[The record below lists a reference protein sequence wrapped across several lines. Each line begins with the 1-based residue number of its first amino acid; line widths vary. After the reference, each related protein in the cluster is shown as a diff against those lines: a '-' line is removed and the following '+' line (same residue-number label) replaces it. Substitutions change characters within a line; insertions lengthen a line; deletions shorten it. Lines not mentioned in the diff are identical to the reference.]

1 MTGVLV
7 VTGGS
12 RGIGAATVRLAAQ
25 RGWDVA
31 INYKGNAGAA
41 GKMVGE
47 VESEGRR
54 AVAIQ
59 GDMALESDVI
69 RLFLEAEKKLGKV
82 TGVVNNAGITGTG
95 GLLADTDL
103 SIIKSVIDLNV
114 TGALI
119 VAREAVRH
127 MAKSRGGR
135 GGGIV
140 NLSSV
145 AARIGGTGELIPY
158 AASKGAI
165 ETLTLG
171 LAKEVAAEGIR
182 VNAVSPGLIETG
194 IHDTTGDPNR
204 MKRLLPG
211 VPMGR
216 AGTADEVA
224 EAILWLLS
232 PAASYVTGTS
242 IQITG
247 GRL

>member
-1 MTGVLV
+1 MTGILV

-12 RGIGAATVRLAAQ
+12 RGIGAATARLAAQ

-31 INYKGNAGAA
+31 VNYKGNAEAAKKVVGA
-41 GKMVGE
+41 

-69 RLFLEAEKKLGKV
+69 RLFLDAEKALGKV
-82 TGVVNNAGITGTG
+82 TGVVNNAGITGTS
-95 GLLADTDL
+95 GLLADTD
-103 SIIKSVIDLNV
+103 IATIKSVIDLNV
-114 TGALI
+114 TGALV

-127 MAKSRGGR
+127 MATSRGGR

-145 AARIGGTGELIPY
+145 AARIGGSGELIPY

-165 ETLTLG
+165 ETLTVG

-182 VNAVSPGLIETG
+182 VNAVSPGLIETE
-194 IHDTTGDPNR
+194 IHDSTGDPNR
-204 MKRLLPG
+204 LARLVQG

-216 AGTADEVA
+216 TGTAAEVA

-242 IQITG
+242 IQIGG

>member
-1 MTGVLV
+1 MTGILV

-12 RGIGAATVRLAAQ
+12 RGIGAATALLAAQ
-25 RGWDVA
+25 RGWDVVV
-31 INYKGNAGAA
+31 NYKGNASAAQQVVGA
-41 GKMVGE
+41 
-47 VESEGRR
+47 VESKGRR
-54 AVAIQ
+54 AVAMQ

-69 RLFLEAEKKLGKV
+69 RLFVEAEKALGKV

-103 SIIKSVIDLNV
+103 ATIRSVIDLNV
-114 TGALI
+114 TGALV

-127 MAKSRGGR
+127 MAKSRGGQ
-135 GGGIV
+135 GGVIV

-145 AARIGGTGELIPY
+145 AARIGGSGELIPY

-171 LAKEVAAEGIR
+171 LAKEVASEGIR
-182 VNAVSPGLIETG
+182 VNAVSPGLIETD

-204 MKRLLPG
+204 LARLVKG

-216 AGTADEVA
+216 TGTASEVA

-232 PAASYVTGTS
+232 PASSYVTGTS
-242 IQITG
+242 IQIGG

>member
-1 MTGVLV
+1 MTGILI

-12 RGIGAATVRLAAQ
+12 RGIGAATARLAAQ
-25 RGWDVA
+25 RGWDVVV
-31 INYKGNAGAA
+31 NYKGNASAA
-41 GKMVGE
+41 KTVVGE

-69 RLFLEAEKKLGKV
+69 RLFLEAEKALGKV

-95 GLLADTDL
+95 SLLADTDL
-103 SIIKSVIDLNV
+103 ATIKSVIDLNV
-114 TGALI
+114 TGALV

-145 AARIGGTGELIPY
+145 AARIGGGGELIPY

-182 VNAVSPGLIETG
+182 VNAVSPGLIETD

-204 MKRLLPG
+204 LARLVKG

-216 AGTADEVA
+216 TGTAAEVA

-232 PAASYVTGTS
+232 PASSYVTGTS
-242 IQITG
+242 IQIGG

>member
-1 MTGVLV
+1 MTGVLI

-12 RGIGAATVRLAAQ
+12 RGIGAATARLAAQ
-25 RGWDVA
+25 RGWDVVV
-31 INYKGNAGAA
+31 NYKSNENAA
-41 GKMVGE
+41 KKVVGE
-47 VESEGRR
+47 IESEGRR

-59 GDMALESDVI
+59 GDMAHESDVI
-69 RLFLEAEKKLGKV
+69 RLFFESEKALGKV

-95 GLLADTDL
+95 GLLADTDFAT
-103 SIIKSVIDLNV
+103 IKSVIDLNV
-114 TGALI
+114 TGALM

-145 AARIGGTGELIPY
+145 AARIGGSGELIPY

-182 VNAVSPGLIETG
+182 VNAVSPGLIETE

-204 MKRLLPG
+204 LDRLVKD

-216 AGTADEVA
+216 TGTASEVA

-232 PAASYVTGTS
+232 PASSYVTGTS
-242 IQITG
+242 IQIGG

>member
-1 MTGVLV
+1 MTGILV

-12 RGIGAATVRLAAQ
+12 RGIGAATARLAAQ

-31 INYKGNAGAA
+31 VNYKGNADAA
-41 GKMVGE
+41 NKVVGE
-47 VESEGRR
+47 VESEGCR

-69 RLFLEAEKKLGKV
+69 RLFLEAEKSLGKV

-95 GLLADTDL
+95 SLLADTD
-103 SIIKSVIDLNV
+103 IVTIKSVIDLNV

-127 MAKSRGGR
+127 MATSRGGQ

-140 NLSSV
+140 NLSSA
-145 AARIGGTGELIPY
+145 AARLGGTGELIPY

-182 VNAVSPGLIETG
+182 VNAVSPGLIETD
-194 IHDTTGDPNR
+194 IHESTGDPNR

-216 AGTADEVA
+216 SGTAEEVA

-232 PAASYVTGTS
+232 PASSYVTGTS